1 MPDSTAPGQGHMRIG
16 ACFIAS
22 AATFMKQELPTL
34 MSERKPGN
42 DKRVECTVSGSDAS
56 FIMSIVV
63 I

>member
-34 MSERKPGN
+34 MSERKRGK
-42 DKRVECTVSGSDAS
+42 DQLVK
-56 FIMSIVV
+56 
-63 I
+63 